1 MKTLLAT
8 GVDGP
13 PPETHK
19 NPFLGR
25 KGSGSRFSRRIP
37 PLLACG
43 ILLYA
48 GLDATSGAADTSPAT
63 DESLQGGHT
72 KFNAADRF
80 AITNVIMAMT
90 NGLDEKNLKQL
101 ISNLTPEFSV
111 EYRLPGFQPI
121 KIAGR
126 ENFGKMMAKRFENLT
141 ADGIERRHIISP
153 LYFIE
158 QSPHAARILIQIIT
172 CSATNRANWFPM
184 SSAKVEFQLV
194 KNNDLWLCSH
204 QLETL
209 DCPLDLP
216 VSKVLPL
223 PGGIIPEP
231 VEARQK

>member
-1 MKTLLAT
+1 MRNIIR
-8 GVDGP
+8 P
-13 PPETHK
+13 
-19 NPFLGR
+19 
-25 KGSGSRFSRRIP
+25 GSRFSRRIF
-37 PLLACG
+37 LFLACG
-43 ILLYA
+43 VFLQA
-48 GLDATSGAADTSPAT
+48 GLDTASAAADATQAT
-63 DESLQGGHT
+63 DDSLQAGHT

-111 EYRLPGFQPI
+111 EYRLPGLNPI
-121 KIAGR
+121 KIEGR
-126 ENFGKMMAKRFENLT
+126 DNFGKMMAKRFENLT
-141 ADGIERRHIISP
+141 TDGIERRHIISP

-158 QSPHAARILIQIIT
+158 QSPDSARILIQIIT
-172 CSATNRANWFPM
+172 CTATYRANWFPM

-194 KNNDLWLCSH
+194 KNDDLWLCTR

-216 VSKVLPL
+216 VTKVLPL
-223 PGGIIPEP
+223 PGEMATEP

>member
-1 MKTLLAT
+1 MQT
-8 GVDGP
+8 
-13 PPETHK
+13 
-19 NPFLGR
+19 
-25 KGSGSRFSRRIP
+25 GSRFSRRIF

-43 ILLYA
+43 VFLQA
-48 GLDATSGAADTSPAT
+48 GLDAASAAGDANQAT
-63 DESLQGGHT
+63 DASLQAGHT
-72 KFNAADRF
+72 KFNAADRS

-111 EYRLPGFQPI
+111 EYRLPGLKPI
-121 KIAGR
+121 KIEGR
-126 ENFGKMMAKRFENLT
+126 DNFGKMMAKRFENLT

-158 QSPHAARILIQIIT
+158 QSPDSARILIQIIT
-172 CSATNRANWFPM
+172 CTATNRANWFPM

-194 KNNDLWLCSH
+194 KNDDLWLCSR

-223 PGGIIPEP
+223 PGGMVTEP
-231 VEARQK
+231 VDARQK